1 MREEKEKRIII
12 LLSHCLPRAIFIGD
26 VPDLAVV
33 GIDDVG
39 VALLIDDDDVRCD
52 IWSLKMLLLV
62 RLNDNESTVE
72 RRDADDGGV
81 GMNRDEELD
90 DGELVASMT
99 ELLGLGLMGGGG
111 STNRVTFITS

>member
-1 MREEKEKRIII
+1 M
-12 LLSHCLPRAIFIGD
+12 
-26 VPDLAVV
+26 PDLAVV
-33 GIDDVG
+33 GVDDVG
-39 VALLIDDDDVRCD
+39 VALLINDNDDVRCD
-52 IWSLKMLLLV
+52 VWSLKMLLLV

-99 ELLGLGLMGGGG
+99 ELLGLGSMGGGG
-111 STNRVTFITS
+111 STNKVTFIIS

>member
-1 MREEKEKRIII
+1 MIII
-12 LLSHCLPRAIFIGD
+12 LLSHCLPRAIVIGD
-26 VPDLAVV
+26 VPDLAIV

-39 VALLIDDDDVRCD
+39 VALLIDDDDDVRCD

-99 ELLGLGLMGGGG
+99 ELLGLGSMDGG
-111 STNRVTFITS
+111 STNRVTFIIS

>member
-1 MREEKEKRIII
+1 M
-12 LLSHCLPRAIFIGD
+12 
-26 VPDLAVV
+26 PDLAVV

-39 VALLIDDDDVRCD
+39 VALLIDDDDDVRCD
-52 IWSLKMLLLV
+52 VWSLKMLLLV

-81 GMNRDEELD
+81 GTCMNRDEELD

-99 ELLGLGLMGGGG
+99 ELLTFGSMDGG
-111 STNRVTFITS
+111 STNSVTFIIS

>member
-1 MREEKEKRIII
+1 MIII
-12 LLSHCLPRAIFIGD
+12 LLSHCLPSAIVIGD

-39 VALLIDDDDVRCD
+39 VALLIDDDDDDDVRCD
-52 IWSLKMLLLV
+52 VWSLKMLLLV

-99 ELLGLGLMGGGG
+99 ELLGLGSMGGGG
-111 STNRVTFITS
+111 STNKVTFIIS

>member
-1 MREEKEKRIII
+1 MIII

-33 GIDDVG
+33 GIDDVV
-39 VALLIDDDDVRCD
+39 VALLIDDNDDDVRCD
-52 IWSLKMLLLV
+52 VWSLKMLLLV
-62 RLNDNESTVE
+62 RLNDNESTLE

-99 ELLGLGLMGGGG
+99 ELLGLGSMGGGG
-111 STNRVTFITS
+111 STNKVTFIIS